1 MTTLRSVRPLTWLML
16 ASGAILI
23 LSALTVAVGVAMQD
37 ELWQVIG
44 MLGVVAGAIKVAT
57 VLIWT
62 RVVGLGRDDYTPT
75 PAP

>member
-1 MTTLRSVRPLTWLML
+1 MTALRRIAPLTWLMV
-16 ASGAILI
+16 ASGAILVI
-23 LSALTVAVGVAMQD
+23 GVLTVVIGVAMQD

-44 MLGVVAGAIKVAT
+44 MLGIVAGVIKVTT